1 MHILV
6 LNGSPKGKN
15 SITLQTV
22 RYIEKLCKHQT
33 FEVLHV
39 GQRIKAL
46 EKDFS
51 PAKEALERADLILFS
66 YPVYTFI
73 APYQLHRFIELMKEN
88 GVSLKGK
95 YATQITTSKHFY
107 DVTAH
112 AYIKDNCMDLGLR
125 YIRGLSADM
134 DDLLKAKGQKE
145 ARDFFRFVLWS
156 VKNEAYETF
165 SPSMLPASGVEADVP
180 APTTTEKSGD
190 VVIITNME
198 ENDRK
203 LSAMIERFRAVLPRK
218 SRVVNIREYPFKGGC
233 LGCFHC
239 AVSGE
244 CVYKDGFDRFLREDL
259 QTAEAIIY
267 AFTIKDHSMGA
278 SFKLYDDRQFCNGH
292 RTVTMGMPMGYLVSG
307 NYGAEQNLQMILEAR
322 AQVGGNFLTGVATDE
337 NDPNTEIDRLAKTLC
352 YALENKYVPPQNFY
366 GIGGMKIFR
375 DLIWLMQGMMKADH
389 QFYKAHGQYD
399 FPQKQWGTMLKMY
412 LVGAL
417 LASPKLKAMLGN
429 KMNEGMLMPYEK
441 VLKDIEKKKES

>member
-6 LNGSPKGKN
+6 LNGSPKGQN

-51 PAKEALERADLILFS
+51 PVKEALEKADLILFS
-66 YPVYTFI
+66 YPVYTFV

-112 AYIKDNCMDLGLR
+112 TYIKENCMDLGLR

-156 VKNEAYETF
+156 VKNEAYEAFT
-165 SPSMLPASGVEADVP
+165 PATLPASGVEADVP
-180 APTTTEKSGD
+180 EYEERNLDGD

-203 LSAMIERFRAVLPRK
+203 LAAMIDRFRAVLPRK

-244 CVYKDGFDRFLREDL
+244 CVYNDGFDRFLREDL
-259 QTAEAIIY
+259 QTAEAIVY
-267 AFTIKDHSMGA
+267 AFSVKDHSMGA

-292 RTVTMGMPMGYLVSG
+292 RTVTMGMPMGYLISG
-307 NYGAEQNLQMILEAR
+307 NYSAEQNLQMIVEAR
-322 AQVGGNFLTGVATDE
+322 AQVGGNFLAGVATDE

-375 DLIWLMQGMMKADH
+375 DLIWIMQGMMKADH

-417 LASPKLKAMLGN
+417 ISSPKLKSKLGN

-441 VLKDIEKKKES
+441 ILKKTEQNRK

>member
-33 FEVLHV
+33 FEVFHV

-51 PAKEALERADLILFS
+51 SAKEALERADLILFS

-165 SPSMLPASGVEADVP
+165 SPATLPASGVEADVP
-180 APTTTEKSGD
+180 EYKERNLDGD
-190 VVIITNME
+190 IVIITNME

-203 LSAMIERFRAVLPRK
+203 LAAMINRFRAVLPRK

-259 QTAEAIIY
+259 QTAEAIVY
-267 AFTIKDHSMGA
+267 AFSVKDHSMGA

-322 AQVGGNFLTGVATDE
+322 AQVGGNFLAGVATDE

-352 YALENKYVPPQNFY
+352 YALKNKYVPPQNFY

-375 DLIWLMQGMMKADH
+375 DLIWIMQGMMKADH

-399 FPQKQWGTMLKMY
+399 FPQKQWTTMLKMY

-417 LASPKLKAMLGN
+417 ISSPKLKSKLGN

-441 VLKDIEKKKES
+441 ILKKTEQNRK

>member
-6 LNGSPKGKN
+6 LNGSPKGQN

-22 RYIEKLCKHQT
+22 RFIEKLCKHQT
-33 FEVLHV
+33 FEVFHV

-46 EKDFS
+46 ERDFS
-51 PAKEALERADLILFS
+51 PAKEALEKADLILFS

-73 APYQLHRFIELMKEN
+73 APYQLHRFIELVKEN
-88 GVSLKGK
+88 GISLKGK
-95 YATQITTSKHFY
+95 YATQLTTSKHFY

-112 AYIKDNCMDLGLR
+112 AYIKENCMDLGLR

-134 DDLLKAKGQKE
+134 DDLLKDKGRKE

-165 SPSMLPASGVEADVP
+165 SPATLPASGVETDVP
-180 APTTTEKSGD
+180 ETKERNLDGD
-190 VVIITNME
+190 IVIITNME

-259 QTAEAIIY
+259 QTAEAIVY
-267 AFTIKDHSMGA
+267 AFSVKDHSMGA

-307 NYGAEQNLQMILEAR
+307 NYSAEQNLQMILEAR
-322 AQVGGNFLTGVATDE
+322 AQVGGNFLAGVATDE

-417 LASPKLKAMLGN
+417 LASPKLKAKLGN

-441 VLKDIEKKKES
+441 ILKKTEQNRK

>member
-6 LNGSPKGKN
+6 LNGSPKGQN

-33 FEVLHV
+33 FEILHV

-46 EKDFS
+46 ERDFS

-66 YPVYTFI
+66 YPVYTFV

-88 GVSLKGK
+88 GISLKGK

-107 DVTAH
+107 DVTAY
-112 AYIKDNCMDLGLR
+112 AYIKENCMDLGLR

-165 SPSMLPASGVEADVP
+165 TPATLPASGVEADVP
-180 APTTTEKSGD
+180 EYEERNLDGD

-198 ENDRK
+198 ENDCK
-203 LSAMIERFRAVLPRK
+203 LAAMIDRFRAVLPKK

-244 CVYKDGFDRFLREDL
+244 CVYNDGFDRFLREDL
-259 QTAEAIIY
+259 QTAEAIVY
-267 AFTIKDHSMGA
+267 AFSVKDHSMGA

-307 NYGAEQNLQMILEAR
+307 NYSAEQNLQMIVEAR
-322 AQVGGNFLTGVATDE
+322 AQVGGNFLAGVATDE

-352 YALENKYVPPQNFY
+352 YALKNKYVPPQNFY

-375 DLIWLMQGMMKADH
+375 DLIWIMQGMMKADH

-417 LASPKLKAMLGN
+417 ISSPKVKAKLGN

-441 VLKDIEKKKES
+441 ILKKTEQNRK